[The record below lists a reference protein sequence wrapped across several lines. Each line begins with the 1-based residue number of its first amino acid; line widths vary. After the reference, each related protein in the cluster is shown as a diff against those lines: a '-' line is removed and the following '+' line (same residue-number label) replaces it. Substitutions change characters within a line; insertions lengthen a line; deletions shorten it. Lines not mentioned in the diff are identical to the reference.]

1 MWDFSALLARQMA
14 DHNRCLGGPPHV
26 PQLHES
32 ALRYKLGLKLSQK
45 LDLIQAQP
53 REN

>member
-1 MWDFSALLARQMA
+1 MFMFKKGDGTTT
-14 DHNRCLGGPPHV
+14 HTYV